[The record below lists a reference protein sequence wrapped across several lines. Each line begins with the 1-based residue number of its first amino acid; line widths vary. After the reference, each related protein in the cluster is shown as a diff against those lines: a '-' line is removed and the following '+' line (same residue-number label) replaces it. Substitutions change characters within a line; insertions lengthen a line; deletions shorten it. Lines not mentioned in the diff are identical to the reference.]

1 MTDPFSPKLFTILKD
16 GITARQV
23 TSEVISGVVVGIIA
37 LPLSIAF
44 ATASGVAPSQ
54 GIITAIIAG
63 FLISALGGSR
73 VQIGGPTGA
82 FVVMIFSI
90 VQRYGMDGLFWSTI
104 MAGIFLVIFGLLRF
118 GTFLKYIPYSLV
130 VGFTSGIA
138 VIIFFTQVKDA
149 LGLEIAQVPAD
160 FLEKLSSYGDHIGTI
175 QPSALL
181 ITLET
186 IGIIFLLKRFSERI
200 PGALIALILMSVQ
213 TLLFKLP
220 VETIGTLYGTIPTSI
235 EFYLPSHMPSDLLQ
249 LIGPALSIAL
259 LGGIESLL
267 SASVADGMIS
277 GHHRSNT
284 ELIAQGIANVAT
296 PFFTGIPATGAIAR
310 TAANIKNGG
319 RTPISG
325 IVHSLTLLA
334 VMLFLGRFV
343 VHIPM
348 ASLAGILIVVAY
360 NMSEY
365 TSFLSVLRGNGHDR
379 LILLTTF
386 LLTIFFD
393 LVIAI
398 QVGVVLSS
406 FLFMKRMSDIAEKR
420 IEPVIDTD
428 LIENYESLPDHVSVF
443 EISGPLFFASAHRYS
458 ELIRE
463 RGEKGSILIIRFR
476 HVDFID
482 RTGMNH
488 LFDTLTYLKRR
499 KITVILTG
507 MNTEVREKLE
517 HHDLYSLCD
526 RQNVVNLFS
535 EAAERFLQ
543 R

>member
-1 MTDPFSPKLFTILKD
+1 MTDPFSPKLFTLIRGGLTTKQITSD
-16 GITARQV
+16 VVSGI
-23 TSEVISGVVVGIIA
+23 VVGIIA

-44 ATASGVAPSQ
+44 ATASGVAPSS
-54 GIITAIIAG
+54 GIITAIVAG
-63 FLISALGGSR
+63 FLISFLGGSR

-82 FVVMIFSI
+82 FVVVIFSI
-90 VQRYGMDGLFWSTI
+90 VQRYGIDGLFYATI
-104 MAGIFLVIFGLLRF
+104 MAGIFLILFGLLRF

-149 LGLEIAQVPAD
+149 LGLDIDQVPAE
-160 FLEKLSSYGDHIGTI
+160 FIEKLVSYGEHIGTLKV
-175 QPSALL
+175 PALAITAGTIL
-181 ITLET
+181 IITLT
-186 IGIIFLLKRFSERI
+186 KKFTERI
-200 PGALIALILMSVQ
+200 PGSIFALLIMSLAARIFGLQ
-213 TLLFKLP
+213 
-220 VETIGTLYGTIPTSI
+220 VETIGSLYGTIPTAI
-235 EFYLPSHMPSDLLQ
+235 EFHFPTGIPSDILHLVA
-249 LIGPALSIAL
+249 PALSIAI

-284 ELIAQGIANVAT
+284 ELIAQGIANIAS
-296 PFFTGIPATGAIAR
+296 PLFGGIPATGAIAR

-334 VMLFLGRFV
+334 VMLFFGRFV
-343 VHIPM
+343 VYIPM
-348 ASLAGILIVVAY
+348 AALAGILIVVAY

-365 TSFLSVLRGNGHDR
+365 TSFISLLKGDGHDR

-393 LVIAI
+393 LVVAI

-420 IEPVIDTD
+420 MEPVIDTD
-428 LIENYESLPDHVSVF
+428 LIDNYETLPKHASIF
-443 EISGPLFFASAHRYS
+443 EISGPLFFASAHRFT

-463 RGEKGSILIIRFR
+463 EGRKSSTLIIRFR

-482 RTGMNH
+482 RTGMKH
-488 LFDTLTYLKRR
+488 LFDTLGYLNRHHIR
-499 KITVILTG
+499 VIISG
-507 MNTEVREKLE
+507 MHDEVKMKLV
-517 HHDLYSLCD
+517 DQGLYSLCPQD
-526 RQNVVNLFS
+526 RVVNLFS
-535 EAAERFLQ
+535 DAVELAAE
-543 R
+543 

>member
-63 FLISALGGSR
+63 FIISALGGSR

-90 VQRYGMDGLFWSTI
+90 VQRYGMDGLFWSTV

-149 LGLEIAQVPAD
+149 LGLEIAQVPAG

-213 TLLFKLP
+213 SLLFKLP

-235 EFYLPSHMPSDLLQ
+235 EFYLPSHIPSDLLQ

-334 VMLFLGRFV
+334 VMLFLGRYV

-517 HHDLYSLCD
+517 HHDLYALCD

-535 EAAERFLQ
+535 EAVERFLQ
-543 R
+543 Q